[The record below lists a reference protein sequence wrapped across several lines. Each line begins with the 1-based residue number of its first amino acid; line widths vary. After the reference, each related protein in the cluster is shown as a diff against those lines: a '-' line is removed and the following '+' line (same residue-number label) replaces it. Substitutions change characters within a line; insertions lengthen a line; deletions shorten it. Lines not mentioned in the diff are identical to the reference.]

1 MLNTLKTLSL
11 AVLLGSGPAQA
22 ADAPLKIGTTA
33 AFAPPLEV
41 AVSEAGK
48 QGLKV
53 ELVEFS
59 DWNAPNITLAQGDI
73 DANYFQ
79 HVPFLENANREGGF
93 QLKPFAPG
101 IINNVGLYSKR
112 YASLAELPEGASV
125 AIANDPINGGRGL
138 QLLQKAGLLKLRDG
152 VGYKATLDDIV
163 DNPKDIRITEL
174 EAATGAR
181 PRRFR
186 PGPGLPALPAPGRDH
201 RPDPGTAVRRDRQ
214 PGIRDPVRHPRRLP
228 GPRRPPGAL
237 RRHLPA
243 FTGGPR
249 RAGQGPWHAV
259 PAGLGVTAMTVP
271 PACCPSNRSR
281 RRPTRAPPR
290 RTSVSTAWASA
301 TPVESRPCGR
311 STWKSAA
318 AKCSASSA
326 AAAPESPR

>member
-11 AVLLGSGPAQA
+11 AVLLGSGPVQA

-163 DNPKDIRITEL
+163 EI
-174 EAATGAR
+174 
-181 PRRFR
+181 
-186 PGPGLPALPAPGRDH
+186 GRAH
-201 RPDPGTAVRRDRQ
+201 V
-214 PGIRDPVRHPRRLP
+214 
-228 GPRRPPGAL
+228 
-237 RRHLPA
+237 
-243 FTGGPR
+243 
-249 RAGQGPWHAV
+249 
-259 PAGLGVTAMTVP
+259 
-271 PACCPSNRSR
+271 
-281 RRPTRAPPR
+281 
-290 RTSVSTAWASA
+290 
-301 TPVESRPCGR
+301 
-311 STWKSAA
+311 
-318 AKCSASSA
+318 
-326 AAAPESPR
+326 